1 MINDKNI
8 LGVSEIAVPTSLAGI
23 FKVIRDIQIVSALP
37 AVPVPG
43 VTYLVG
49 AQTTISITGLNGN
62 ADLYY
67 RIMGTTIN
75 AGSADTHTMRF
86 NTVNTNVYDSR
97 YSYVGAASSVGSST
111 QTHMF
116 LAPNNGSNS
125 LTMWDINIDPATGK
139 NRVVQG
145 TASTFGANQQTTP
158 LYPTFDG
165 LWRDNS
171 TNITSIQL
179 GYASISNGYAVGTRI
194 RLFALQS

>member
-1 MINDKNI
+1 MKYKNI
-8 LGVSEIAVPTSLAGI
+8 LSVSEVNPPTSLAGI

-97 YSYVGAASSVGSST
+97 YSYVGAASSTGSNL
-111 QTHMF
+111 QTHIF
-116 LAPNNGSNS
+116 IAPNNGANS
-125 LTMWDINIDPATGK
+125 LTMFDINIDPATGK
-139 NRVVQG
+139 NRTVQG
-145 TASTFGANQQTTP
+145 VANVFGANQITAP
-158 LYPTFDG
+158 LYPTFGG